1 MTEDVVPEKRA
12 VFAIVERGTEV
23 LLVAN
28 KRRAGRIKWSLPG
41 GSVHGAESPL
51 ERLEKEVRE
60 ETGIKVINWSKLI
73 YTCLVKHRGDG
84 SGLDRF
90 VQVYQAGDWEGE
102 LSFNDPDQPYGVVDG
117 DFFDPSSVGS
127 VLQSLDEYVREP
139 IQDWLSHPWEG
150 IREYEYLVEGQGPEQ
165 TVERL

>member
-1 MTEDVVPEKRA
+1 M
-12 VFAIVERGTEV
+12 VESGTEV

-28 KRRAGRIKWSLPG
+28 RKSDGRKEWSLPG
-41 GSVHGAESPL
+41 GRVEERESAL
-51 ERLEKEVRE
+51 QALTREVRE
-60 ETGIKVINWSKLI
+60 ETGLEVINWSRLI
-73 YTCLVKHRGDG
+73 YATTVKKRGDG

-139 IQDWLSHPWEG
+139 IQDWLSLPWEG
-150 IREYEYLVEGQGPEQ
+150 IRQYEYLVEGQGPDQ
-165 TVERL
+165 TVKRLVPPK

>member
-1 MTEDVVPEKRA
+1 MVHRRDA
-12 VFAIVERGTEV
+12 VFAIVESATEV

-28 KRRAGRIKWSLPG
+28 RKSSGRKEWSLPG
-41 GSVHGAESPL
+41 GRVDRRESAL
-51 ERLEKEVRE
+51 QALTREVRE
-60 ETGIKVINWSKLI
+60 ETGLEVINWSRLI
-73 YTCLVKHRGDG
+73 YATTVKKRGDG
-84 SGLDRF
+84 RGLDRF
-90 VQVYQAGDWEGE
+90 VQVYQPGDWEGE

-150 IREYEYLVEGQGPEQ
+150 IREYEYLVDGQGADQ

>member
-1 MTEDVVPEKRA
+1 ML
-12 VFAIVERGTEV
+12 FAIVESDTKV
-23 LLVAN
+23 LLVGN
-28 KRRAGRIKWSLPG
+28 RRRGGVRWSLPG
-41 GSVHGAESPL
+41 GRVDRRESAL
-51 ERLEKEVRE
+51 QALTREVRE
-60 ETGIKVINWSKLI
+60 ETGLEVINWSRLI
-73 YTCLVKHRGDG
+73 YATTVKKRGDG

-117 DFFDPSSVGS
+117 GFFAPSSVGS
-127 VLQSLDEYVREP
+127 VLQSLRRYVREP

>member
-1 MTEDVVPEKRA
+1 MVHRRDA
-12 VFAIVERGTEV
+12 VFAMVESGTEV

-28 KRRAGRIKWSLPG
+28 RKSDGRKEWSLPG
-41 GSVHGAESPL
+41 GRVGGRESAL
-51 ERLEKEVRE
+51 QALTREVRE
-60 ETGIKVINWSKLI
+60 ETGLEVINWSRLI
-73 YTCLVKHRGDG
+73 YATTVKKRGDG

-150 IREYEYLVEGQGPEQ
+150 IREYEYLVDGQGADQ

>member
-1 MTEDVVPEKRA
+1 MKQA
-12 VFAIVERGTEV
+12 AFAIVQDKTEV

-28 KRRAGRIKWSLPG
+28 KRNRGRIKWSLPG

-60 ETGIKVINWSKLI
+60 ETGLEVINWSRLI
-73 YTCLVKHRGDG
+73 YATTVRKRGDG

-90 VQVYQAGDWEGE
+90 VLVYQAGDWEGE

-150 IREYEYLVEGQGPEQ
+150 IREYEYLVEGQGADQ

>member
-1 MTEDVVPEKRA
+1 MVHTRNA
-12 VFAIVERGTEV
+12 VFAMVESGPEV

-28 KRRAGRIKWSLPG
+28 KRNRGRIKWSLPG